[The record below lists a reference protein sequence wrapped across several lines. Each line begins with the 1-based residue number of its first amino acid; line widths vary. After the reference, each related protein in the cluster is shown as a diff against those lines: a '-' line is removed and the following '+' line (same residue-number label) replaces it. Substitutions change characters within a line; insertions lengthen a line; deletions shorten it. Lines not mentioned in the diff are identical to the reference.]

1 MSVLGENYNF
11 YGRGEWVLVHVYT
24 YQLKVV
30 VGDSSKQ
37 RDYVICYMILGR
49 ITTIP

>member
-1 MSVLGENYNF
+1 MGVLGENYNF

-30 VGDSSKQ
+30 VGGEYIAVNKG
-37 RDYVICYMILGR
+37 II
-49 ITTIP
+49 